1 MRGVIPGIIV
11 ALLGSTLHDATPAA
25 AQDSGRNSAKDYPT
39 RAITLI
45 VPFPAGGGVDTVARI
60 VGEKLSHALGQQ
72 IIIDNRASG
81 GAILGT
87 RAVARAAPD
96 GYTLLLGHSG
106 TIAINPNLYA
116 NVGYDSRTDFAPIGL
131 IATIPVGLVVHP
143 SMPVATVADL
153 VALARRDPGKLAVG
167 TSVLGSGSYMAA
179 ELFKEMAK
187 VDMTI
192 VPYKGTGP
200 LANDSIGGHVPVSF
214 NTLAPILANIN
225 AGNLRALGVASLTR
239 STLLPQV
246 ATIAESGLPGFEAV
260 LRYGLLAPAGT
271 PKAIVAQLNRE
282 LTKLVDTDDVKSRI
296 AADGG
301 DATDI
306 DPRAIRC
313 GYRPRGAQMGR
324 AGEKARAQGRVSA
337 AIARAIMH
345 RKFGPRARPN
355 PRTLSDRLDN
365 ACPGAHMAIV
375 RGQ

>member
-301 DATDI
+301 DALTSTPEQYTADI
-306 DPRAIRC
+306 DREVRKW
-313 GYRPRGAQMGR
+313 GALV
-324 AGEKARAQGRVSA
+324 K
-337 AIARAIMH
+337 
-345 RKFGPRARPN
+345 
-355 PRTLSDRLDN
+355 RL
-365 ACPGAHMAIV
+365 GLKV
-375 RGQ
+375 E